1 MSSQIRFTGEPGRM
15 NSSITNVP
23 GFGDD
28 VFRMNFPEAIG
39 PTNNRQIHTTVKCSW
54 EELESGVWKQTG
66 RVDGMLAYTID
77 VHVHEDHVDFIQRL
91 TNQSQED
98 WEQTMAF
105 NCFNNG
111 SAISVRDHEC
121 KRHWVRTGGA
131 FKKLIEVPRVFGL
144 RPALQ
149 LYSVEGAPPGKDI
162 PFVAR
167 FQSTPEDVTMEGWM
181 AIRARDGRH
190 MVATVS
196 KKALYTFQNREYSC
210 IHSAPTFGPLGPGE
224 SGKALTRVYFVEAGL
239 EEWYARMTEEFA
251 AVDPAAL

>member
-1 MSSQIRFTGEPGRM
+1 MKSQIQFKGEPGRM
-15 NSSITNVP
+15 NARITNVP
-23 GFGDD
+23 GFGNDI
-28 VFRMNFPEAIG
+28 FSLNFPEAIG

-54 EELESGVWKQTG
+54 EELATGLWKQTG
-66 RVDGMLAYTID
+66 RVEGMLQYTID
-77 VHVHEDHVDFIQRL
+77 VSVHEDYVDFVQRL
-91 TNQSQED
+91 TNQGQEV

-121 KRHWVRTGGA
+121 KRHWVRTGSE
-131 FKKLIEVPRVFGL
+131 FKKLIEIPRVFGP

-149 LYSVEGAPPGKDI
+149 LYNVEGAPPGRDI

-167 FQSTPEDVTMEGWM
+167 FQSTPENVTMEGWM
-181 AIRARDGRH
+181 SIRARDDRH

-210 IHSAPTFGPLGPGE
+210 IHSAPTFGALAPGE
-224 SGKALTRVYFVEAGL
+224 TGKALTRVYFVEASL
-239 EEWYARMTEEFA
+239 EDWYERMTAEFA
-251 AVDPAAL
+251 GIDPKAY